1 MYCGGGTRQLT
12 YCTNIHPANG
22 WPQVRANLETYAP
35 ALKARYSPD
44 APFGLGLRLS
54 AEESRQLLTGDSL
67 PEFRDYLRANGL
79 YVALINGYP
88 YGHFS
93 GEPVKADVFAPDW
106 RTEERVRYTLDLI
119 EILAALLPEGA
130 DGGVS
135 TAPLS
140 YKPWIADAT
149 SAWPPI
155 GRNLARICERLA
167 RVHEDTGRLIHL
179 DIEPEP
185 DGLIETTGETVVF
198 FAGRLIQFGSPALA
212 KSLGVTIDE
221 AVRLLREHIR
231 VCYDTCH
238 FAVQYEDPVG
248 TLAAFEA
255 AGLRIGRVQ
264 ISSALAVPLENGAPG
279 GEALA
284 RLRGMSDAIYL
295 HQVVERRRDGSLR
308 RYRDLPE
315 ALSRPP
321 DRDACEWRIHFH
333 VPLFAEDFGGL
344 RSTREAIRSTIQA
357 KPATSHFEIETYTW
371 SVLPA
376 GLRVGLGESISREYA
391 WALDELCAKP
401 SS

>member
-1 MYCGGGTRQLT
+1 MYCDRGTRQLT

-22 WPQVRANLETYAP
+22 WPQVRANLEAYAP

-54 AEESRQLLTGDSL
+54 AAEARQLLTGNSL
-67 PEFRDYLRANGL
+67 REFGDYLKANGL

-93 GEPVKADVFAPDW
+93 GDPVKADVFAPDW

-119 EILAALLPEGA
+119 EILAALLPEGT

-135 TAPLS
+135 TVPLS
-140 YKPWIADAT
+140 YKPWIADVK
-149 SAWPPI
+149 SAWKPI
-155 GRNLARICERLA
+155 GENLARVCERLV
-167 RVHEDTGRLIHL
+167 RVHRETGRLIHL

-198 FAGRLIQFGSPALA
+198 FAGHLTQFAAPALA
-212 KSLGVTIDE
+212 KLLGE
-221 AVRLLREHIR
+221 AFEESMPLLREYLR

-248 TLAAFEA
+248 TLLTFETV
-255 AGLRIGRVQ
+255 GIRIGRVQ
-264 ISSALAVPLENGAPG
+264 ISSALAVPLENGAPSS
-279 GEALA
+279 EALA
-284 RLRGMSDAIYL
+284 RLREMADAIYL

-315 ALSRPP
+315 ALAHAA

-333 VPLFAEDFGGL
+333 VPVFAEDFGGL
-344 RSTREAIRSTIQA
+344 RSTREAIRETLRA

-391 WALDELCAKP
+391 WVLDELCAKP